1 MIIQTTTTNVIESL
15 SYTEMSSL
23 KALVNELDGAKEK
36 LIVMSNIADGM
47 KTTRSV
53 FVNVIRKLEACGVLR
68 TNSLGMKG
76 MLVVVINP
84 EALKDIAEG

>member
-15 SYTEMSSL
+15 SYSEMSGL

-53 FVNVIRKLEACGVLR
+53 FVNVIRKLEGCGVIR

-76 MLVVVINP
+76 MRVVVINP
-84 EALKDIAEG
+84 EALKVIAEG